1 MCRRIKILEHSHFEH
16 ERLFACLYSL
26 LTPPPLRRRVLLNAR
41 LQCGCFCSIFSF
53 FSLHETVRSKFVT
66 LGTHTHTPKRFLSLE
81 RERER
86 GPFFL
91 PKAFGRCCC
100 TRRRRTL
107 ETLSSSK
114 ALFAFL
120 FSVKERKRERIIKWR
135 LATLLRGRIPR
146 TMMERRLYP

>member
-26 LTPPPLRRRVLLNAR
+26 LTTTTTTTR
-41 LQCGCFCSIFSF
+41 SF
-53 FSLHETVRSKFVT
+53 KRPTTVRLF
-66 LGTHTHTPKRFLSLE
+66 LLHFFIFLSSKRDRPFKIRHSWNTHPHTKTLFSRE
-81 RERER
+81 SERER

-100 TRRRRTL
+100 TRRRTI
-107 ETLSSSK
+107 ETLSSK

>member
-1 MCRRIKILEHSHFEH
+1 MYSRIKILEHSHFEH

-26 LTPPPLRRRVLLNAR
+26 LTTTTTTTRSFKRPTTVRLFLLH
-41 LQCGCFCSIFSF
+41 FFIFLSTN
-53 FSLHETVRSKFVT
+53 ETVRSKFVT
-66 LGTHTHTPKRFLSLE
+66 LGTHTHTPKRFSLE

-100 TRRRRTL
+100 TRRRTI
-107 ETLSSSK
+107 ETLSSK

>member
-26 LTPPPLRRRVLLNAR
+26 LTTTDTTTRSFKRPTLK
-41 LQCGCFCSIFSF
+41 CGCFCSIFSF

-66 LGTHTHTPKRFLSLE
+66 LGTHTHTPKRFSLE

-100 TRRRRTL
+100 TRRRTI
-107 ETLSSSK
+107 ETLSSK
-114 ALFAFL
+114 ALFAFS